1 MATAFVTGKVRLSYV
16 KVFQPSAA
24 PGTDKLKY
32 SVSVIVD
39 KSDKET
45 LRKINAA
52 IEEAKEQGKA
62 SKWGGKIPANLK
74 LPLRDGD
81 TDKPDDEAYKGK
93 YFFNASSER
102 KPGVV
107 DINVNPILD
116 PEEVYSGC
124 YGRVHVNFY
133 PFNSNGNR
141 GIAVG
146 LNHVQKVADGE
157 RLGGGAISVEAAFSD
172 AFEEEEDFLD

>member
-1 MATAFVTGKVRLSYV
+1 MSTTITTGKVRLSYA
-16 KVFQPSAA
+16 KLFTPSAA
-24 PGTDKLKY
+24 PGSDKLKY
-32 SVSVIVD
+32 SVSVLID
-39 KSDKET
+39 KNDKET

-52 IEEAKEQGKA
+52 IEEAKEVGKS
-62 SKWGGKIPANLK
+62 SKWGGKIPTKLH

-81 TDKPDDEAYKGK
+81 EDRPEDAAYKGM

-107 DINVNPILD
+107 DRDLNAILD

-124 YGRVHVNFY
+124 YGRVNVNFY
-133 PFNSNGNR
+133 PYDSNGNR
-141 GIAVG
+141 GVAAG

-157 RLGGGAISVEAAFSD
+157 RLGGGAVSVEAAFD
-172 AFEEEEDFLD
+172 DGFEDEDLLD